1 LIRQKNMLS
10 YFINRPALIFRTYS
24 IGVDQGN
31 NWDFSG
37 QYLSSDADLNITADF
52 KNKWG
57 ITSILKYKNQTLD
70 NRILR
75 GGNAMLV
82 PSNWIETFTI
92 HSDQS
97 RKVNLNISTIAS
109 FSGEHSYNFNDY
121 TAGISVRPA
130 NNFLL
135 SMNIDYSTKTDK
147 LQYVDTQAAALR
159 NRYILGQLNQQTLGL
174 TFRIDYNITPEVS
187 LQYYG
192 SPFATLGQY
201 TNFKEITNARDDNFN
216 NRFKII
222 NPVLVNGDTY
232 RMEDYNFR
240 KPDFNFNQFRS
251 NLVFR
256 WEYKPGSQI
265 FLVWSN
271 ERTDWLNP
279 GNEPLHSAAN
289 RLVNTAPNNIFLIK
303 FNYWFSI

>member
-1 LIRQKNMLS
+1 MLS
-10 YFINRPALIFRTYS
+10 YFINKPKSIFRTYT
-24 IGVDQGN
+24 IGLAQGN
-31 NWDFSG
+31 NWDFNR
-37 QYLSSDADLNITADF
+37 QYLSSDVALNIYAEF

-57 ITSILKYKNQTLD
+57 LSNNLRYVNEALD

-75 GGNAMLV
+75 GGNAMLT
-82 PSNWIETFTI
+82 PSNWTESFTI
-92 HSDQS
+92 RTDASK
-97 RKVNLNISTIAS
+97 KVNLNFSTTAS
-109 FSGEHSYNFNDY
+109 FSGEHSYNFNEY
-121 TAGISVRPA
+121 SAGISVRPA

-135 SMNIDYSTKTDK
+135 SMNIDYSTKVDK
-147 LQYVDTQAAALR
+147 LQYVDTKVYNSK
-159 NRYILGQLNQQTLGL
+159 NRYLLGQLNQETLGL
-174 TFRIDYNITPEVS
+174 TFRIDYNITPEIS
-187 LQYYG
+187 IQYYG

-201 TNFKEITNARDDNFN
+201 SNFKEITNARDNDFN

-232 RMEDYNFR
+232 KMVDYSFR

-279 GNEPLHSAAN
+279 GNEPLHNALS
-289 RLVNTAPNNIFLIK
+289 RLSNAAPNNIFLIK